1 MNNQTLGGPI
11 IGYNVGE
18 YIANNF
24 LLLWIRYLDD
34 VLCYGKIFDE
44 HLQNIK
50 IVLKLRAEKCVSFKS
65 EIKYLGKIIN
75 SEGYTDNP
83 INTDA
88 TGKLKEIPKN
98 VGDLLKLLG
107 FIDCYR

>member
-1 MNNQTLGGPI
+1 M
-11 IGYNVGE
+11 
-18 YIANNF
+18 
-24 LLLWIRYLDD
+24 
-34 VLCYGKIFDE
+34 
-44 HLQNIK
+44 
-50 IVLKLRAEKCVSFKS
+50 SFKS

-75 SEGYTDNP
+75 SEGYRDNP

-88 TGKLKEIPKN
+88 TGKLKETPKN